1 MEWNRVGFALI
12 ILLEVFAALAII
24 VNLALFLWHK
34 RWRSLLDR
42 IRKGLTPFIFAN
54 DGDPAVLEKFH
65 WIQCRLILQGSK
77 VFLCALFLRMV
88 AIQRAMYNGEP
99 HSLQPS
105 LDVSNILSAYLC
117 SLTILSQDY
126 LTPKLLNLWFI
137 PMHFTCLLPLLL
149 ADVNEVRD
157 VTYIILLPSFMIGLS
172 SKAAWLFVM
181 ANVATFATAAYRVA
195 QSDESVTMT
204 DIISYAASCF
214 LVIGGVHA
222 IRMQMMQNVKMGL
235 RLKGR
240 TIDLEAVSA
249 LLLGFC
255 DAVVETD
262 DKLHLTEDSRQLS
275 TMLLQGQ
282 RGRGDLDGCDLL
294 SFFCIEDREHIRRS
308 LKANNNN
315 RTMALNARMLDSLG
329 NTLRVELLH
338 IQFSNS
344 GGDLCHLVGMR
355 EFQDVAAVE
364 DDSCRSPN
372 LLWDQAVQE
381 ILRKAD
387 TSLMFDASTFDILT
401 VSDGFQL
408 FSQANGQ
415 EECFEGFEGL
425 SVFNLCTETGPQS
438 FTCRMQD
445 AVNAFDENASCQDV
459 IFLRKVELF
468 GQEVDL
474 VVSFQQDSVLNTLV
488 GNVVIISDSDLQAEM
503 LLAYQNQA
511 MRRFPSNNSSIGQLA
526 TTVPT
531 QSGGLTP
538 SLVMGHTIG
547 GSRSQLHRNQLRGS
561 AVGPRVAL

>member
-12 ILLEVFAALAII
+12 LLLEVFGALAII
-24 VNLALFLWHK
+24 VNLVLFLWHK

-42 IRKGLTPFIFAN
+42 IRKGLKPLIFAN

-65 WIQCRLILQGSK
+65 WIQCRLIVQGSK

-88 AIQRAMYNGEP
+88 AIQQAMYNGEP

-105 LDVSNILSAYLC
+105 LDVSNILSAYIC
-117 SLTILSQDY
+117 SLTILSKDY
-126 LTPKLLNLWFI
+126 WTPKLLNLWFI

-157 VTYIILLPSFMIGLS
+157 VAYIILLPSFMIGLC
-172 SKAAWLFVM
+172 SKAAWLFVVG
-181 ANVATFATAAYRVA
+181 NVATFATAAYRVA
-195 QSDESVTMT
+195 QSNESVSMT
-204 DIISYAASCF
+204 DILSYVASCF
-214 LVIGGVHA
+214 LVIGVVHA

-235 RLKGR
+235 RLKVR

-262 DKLHLTEDSRQLS
+262 EKLHLTEDSRQLS

-282 RGRGDLDGCDLL
+282 RGRGDLDGSDLL

-315 RTMALNARMLDSLG
+315 TTMALNARMLDSLG

-344 GGDLCHLVGMR
+344 DGELCHLVGMR
-355 EFQDVAAVE
+355 EFQDVGVPQV
-364 DDSCRSPN
+364 DDCRSPN

-408 FSQANGQ
+408 FSQANGL
-415 EECFEGFEGL
+415 EECFEGL

-445 AVNAFDENASCQDV
+445 AVNAFDETASCQDV

-488 GNVVIISDSDLQAEM
+488 GNVVIISDSDLQSEM
-503 LLAYQNQA
+503 LLAYQSQA

-526 TTVPT
+526 TTAPT

-538 SLVMGHTIG
+538 SMVMGHSIG
-547 GSRSQLHRNQLRGS
+547 GSRSQPQRNQLRGS
-561 AVGPRVAL
+561 AVVPRVTL